1 MKYFFDAVRD
11 QASNRKYLLEPMK
24 KRSNVHQKIQF
35 LTNEKYFAKSISLV
49 MAFLQNCQ
57 SNCRLQLF
65 AEFNELKRGILSS
78 LIK

>member
-35 LTNEKYFAKSISLV
+35 LTNEKYFAKTISLV
-49 MAFLQNCQ
+49 MACLQNCQ